1 MVMVASE
8 VRKKR
13 SSSAGGDP
21 CYGSL
26 CRPPNVFQTSTEPS
40 KSESTA
46 ITMASNW
53 SAWDCHNAVIL
64 KDATDIAIENH
75 K

>member
-1 MVMVASE
+1 MSCLLDQAGRGGDGGGASE

-26 CRPPNVFQTSTEPS
+26 CRPPNVFQTTTEPS
-40 KSESTA
+40 KSDLLRLQWLQTDQHEIA
-46 ITMASNW
+46 TM
-53 SAWDCHNAVIL
+53 L
-64 KDATDIAIENH
+64 FF
-75 K
+75 